1 MVAELARQG
10 TLIES
15 YTWLM
20 TGIAGGVAAGSATA
34 GTLIDSWSTHA
45 SLAMAAAL
53 VAGRAS

>member
-1 MVAELARQG
+1 
-10 TLIES
+10 
-15 YTWLM
+15 M

-53 VAGRAS
+53 VAGASLVIAARAPGLRAP